1 MFSTSNVERWL
12 FKIFTTR
19 NQTGPSDKSWQV
31 LLMTGQAQANGQH
44 WPLIIGLQEEIMKR
58 RTCMAADM
66 DRDHITIHKLVAALQ
81 GAAM

>member
-1 MFSTSNVERWL
+1 
-12 FKIFTTR
+12 
-19 NQTGPSDKSWQV
+19 
-31 LLMTGQAQANGQH
+31 MTGQAQANGQH